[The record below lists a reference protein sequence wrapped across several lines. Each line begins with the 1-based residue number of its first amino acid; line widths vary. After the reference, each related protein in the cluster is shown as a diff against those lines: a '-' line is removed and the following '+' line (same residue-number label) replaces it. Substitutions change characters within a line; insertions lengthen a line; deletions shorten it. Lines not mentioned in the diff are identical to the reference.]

1 MSDQLTETDFQ
12 FIRHWMRT
20 HVGQDLGEDK
30 QYLVKVAVAD
40 IQARYQLPSISHC
53 IRRLESLAPPSP
65 MFNFQAIL
73 DSGSTGGRF
82 VQDMV
87 DALMV
92 GETYFFRRPSTFD
105 DLRQFV
111 LPALIRNRQ
120 AQKRL
125 RIWSAAC
132 STGQEPYSLAMT
144 LADYFPEVFRTW
156 DLLIVAS
163 DISQKAID
171 KSKAG
176 TFSDWEVARGLD
188 VARRDR
194 YFTREGANWVAR
206 NEIKSPIRFSRC
218 NLVSQGMNIPYRPFD
233 LILLRNVLI
242 YFDMQKKKEIL
253 GTVRDHLLDDGYLL
267 LGESETLLGLEDHF
281 QISDHAPALCE
292 PKGLA
297 SFR

>member
-1 MSDQLTETDFQ
+1 MSDQLSEADFQ
-12 FIRHWMRT
+12 FIRNWMRI

-30 QYLVKVAVAD
+30 QYLVKVALAD
-40 IQARYQLPSISHC
+40 IQARYQLPTISHC
-53 IRRLESLAPPSP
+53 VRRLESLAPSSA

-73 DSGSTGGRF
+73 DSGSASGRF
-82 VQDMV
+82 VQDTV
-87 DALMV
+87 DALMI

-111 LPALIRNRQ
+111 LPTLIEKRQ
-120 AQKRL
+120 AKKRL

-144 LADYFPEVFRTW
+144 LADYFPDVFRTW
-156 DLLIVAS
+156 DLLIIAT

-171 KSKAG
+171 KSRSG
-176 TFSDWEVARGLD
+176 TFSEWEIGRGLD
-188 VARRDR
+188 PARRDR
-194 YFTREGANWVAR
+194 YFTRQGSHWVAQ

-218 NLVSQGMNIPYRPFD
+218 NLVDPQMNIPFRPFD

-253 GTVRDHLLDDGYLL
+253 GKVRDHLLDDGYLL
-267 LGESETLLGLEDHF
+267 LGESETLLGLEEHF
-281 QISDHAPALCE
+281 QISNHAPALCE
-292 PKGLA
+292 PKGLG